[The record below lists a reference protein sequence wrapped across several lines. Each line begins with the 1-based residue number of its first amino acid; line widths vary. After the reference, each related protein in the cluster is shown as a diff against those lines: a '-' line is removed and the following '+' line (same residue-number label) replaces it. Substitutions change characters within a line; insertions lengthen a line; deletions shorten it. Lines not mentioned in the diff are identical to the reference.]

1 MQLGVT
7 FPQTEI
13 GSDPSAVRDFAQAA
27 EELGYDYLLAYDH
40 VLGADPAHHTLTG
53 PYTHESMFH
62 EVFVLF
68 GYLAAL
74 TERIQLMA
82 GVLILPQRQTALV
95 AKQAAEVDVLSGGR
109 LILGVGIGWNQVEYA
124 SLGEDF
130 HTRGRRVEEQV
141 SLLRQLWEEPLVTF
155 EGRFDRVQHAGINPL
170 PQRRIPIW
178 MGGSAD
184 PVLDRIGRMG
194 DGWLIGA
201 ARPVGGADT
210 RGAPNQAAARF
221 PALERIRGAARE
233 AGRDPSAISFGAAVA
248 VTDQTVDQQ
257 VEQARAW
264 REIGATHCSLNPMN
278 AGLSPRQHIDAIR
291 AFAEAAAELR
301 ESG

>member
-1 MQLGVT
+1 M
-7 FPQTEI
+7 
-13 GSDPSAVRDFAQAA
+13 
-27 EELGYDYLLAYDH
+27 
-40 VLGADPAHHTLTG
+40 LGADPAHHTLTG

-74 TERIQLMA
+74 TERVQLMA

-124 SLGEDF
+124 ALGEDF

-141 SLLRQLWEEPLVTF
+141 ALLRRLWEEPLVTF
-155 EGRFDRVQHAGINPL
+155 EGHFDRVQHAGINPL
-170 PQRRIPIW
+170 PRRRIPIW
-178 MGGSAD
+178 MGGWAD

-201 ARPVGGADT
+201 ARLVGVSDP
-210 RGAPNQAAARF
+210 RGAPNQAAALL
-221 PALERIRGAARE
+221 PLLERIRGAARE
-233 AGRDPSAISFGAAVA
+233 AGRDPWAINFGAAVA
-248 VTDQTVDQQ
+248 VSDQTVDQQ
-257 VEQARAW
+257 VERARAW

-291 AFAEAAAELR
+291 AFAEAAVELR